1 MGQGGELVSTKIN
14 RRWQEPIASEQ
25 QALGCENKAECMDK
39 ILGFYFGQ
47 KTNAGSDERKGE
59 ARANMGEGTAA
70 EGSKGTVSAENSQE
84 AIDLARQVGELTAS
98 LAGAQRE
105 AERWQAEAQG
115 NRTELEAW
123 QTMEK
128 HAPVPQILEHL
139 SSCPNCQPELQG
151 FLDRFVITLPP
162 NRVKE
167 LARQQK
173 WWPPPP
179 IELPTRKGRS

>member
-1 MGQGGELVSTKIN
+1 MSERDSVITRVPRK
-14 RRWQEPIASEQ
+14 WQESIVAEQ
-25 QALGCENKAECMDK
+25 QALGCDNKAECMDK

-47 KTNAGSDERKGE
+47 KTNAASDERKGE
-59 ARANMGEGTAA
+59 VRANMGEGTAA
-70 EGSKGTVSAENSQE
+70 EGSKGTMSADNSQE
-84 AIDLARQVGELTAS
+84 TMSLARQVGELTAS

-128 HAPVPQILEHL
+128 HAPVPQVLDHL
-139 SSCPNCQPELQG
+139 ASCPNCQPQLQS
-151 FLDRFVITLPP
+151 FLDRYVNTLPP
-162 NRVKE
+162 DKVKE
-167 LARQQK
+167 LARQQR

-179 IELPTRKGRS
+179 LELPTRKGRA